1 MDEATSALDVESEEE
16 VQRALE
22 ALIANRTTLVI
33 AHRLST
39 IQDADEIIV
48 MEEGAVVE
56 RGTHQE
62 LLNLSGTYARLMAL
76 SEV

>member
-1 MDEATSALDVESEEE
+1 MESEEE

-56 RGTHQE
+56 RGTHTE
-62 LLNLSGTYARLMAL
+62 LLSLSGTYARLMAL